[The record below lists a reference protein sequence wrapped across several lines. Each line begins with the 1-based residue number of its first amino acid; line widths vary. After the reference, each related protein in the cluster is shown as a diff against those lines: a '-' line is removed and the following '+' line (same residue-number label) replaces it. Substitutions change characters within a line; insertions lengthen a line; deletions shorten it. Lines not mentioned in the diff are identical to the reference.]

1 MLREPAKRSCAPLTL
16 EKSLCYAHQLGSSC
30 LPEPHRVIG
39 SEMVVADSVA
49 EHIAAL
55 QDEDWAVREEAAEAL
70 GSLKDA
76 RAVLPLVRLLAD
88 SDRSVRTAA
97 VAALTA
103 IGAPA
108 VVPVGEGLR
117 HSNLNVQEA
126 AASIL
131 SAIAD
136 ARVLDGLM
144 AALRSTDWVVRMHAA
159 KALGR
164 IGEARAVGAL
174 LPLLQDKVKAVRED
188 VVAALALIGP
198 EAVAPLMATLSHE
211 EWLVRLHAVEALGK
225 LRAVDAVDA
234 LLHLIFNDPDQAVR
248 EDAVRALGAIGD
260 ARAVDFLLVVMKT
273 PGFRPIAI
281 ESLGRIADRRAVS
294 ALTAVVTGEARPEVS
309 RPVHGCQDRWD
320 EEMESMGAAVTALAR
335 IKDPATIPTLIGALQ
350 QTVTRAEAATGLVA
364 FGDAAIPPLLQLL
377 KTEPDGNIVFYVKE
391 ALSQLGW
398 RAGRI

>member
-1 MLREPAKRSCAPLTL
+1 M
-16 EKSLCYAHQLGSSC
+16 
-30 LPEPHRVIG
+30 I
-39 SEMVVADSVA
+39 VADSVA

-136 ARVLDGLM
+136 ARVLEGLV

-198 EAVAPLMATLSHE
+198 DAVGPLLDTLSHE

-273 PGFRPIAI
+273 PGLRPIAI
-281 ESLGRIADRRAVS
+281 ESLGRIADRRAVA

-320 EEMESMGAAVTALAR
+320 EEMESRGAAVTALAR

-364 FGDAAIPPLLQLL
+364 FGEAAIPPLLHVLR
-377 KTEPDGNIVFYVKE
+377 TEPDGNIVFYVKE